1 MKTKEIVLAS
11 LLTAFLGGCSSM
23 EEPVTEN
30 KGEAI
35 RLTAGIGQTTRAVI
49 DAGYAN
55 SLDVSFA
62 RIDNPAAGS
71 TWKTPSVDAVR
82 TGGTGNTSVTF
93 NPEQNYLTE
102 DGQSSLIGYYPRKAL
117 DSGTANPVSVSYT
130 ITGDEDIMATEIQT
144 GALNKKFSAFT
155 FQHLL
160 TQLQFK
166 CTGSADAIKKWTGI
180 TSLTVKNVSTGLK
193 LSLDKTDGATLT
205 ATGAADQSLTVK
217 NCPTVVSLST
227 EQNPKTGYL
236 MLFPTANMGT
246 ENVPIRLEVRATYES
261 SLKTLSIDV
270 KNITG
275 GVKSGESHLITL
287 TFTEDGRISAEAG
300 IAEWQ
305 PGSGGSS
312 VVTPGE

>member
-23 EEPVTEN
+23 EEPVTDN
-30 KGEAI
+30 QGEAI

-62 RIDNPAAGS
+62 RIDNPSSNSA
-71 TWKTPSVDAVR
+71 WITPSVDAVR

-93 NPEQNYLTE
+93 NPEQNYLA
-102 DGQSSLIGYYPRKAL
+102 DNGVSALIGYYPRKAL

-144 GALNKKFSAFT
+144 GALNKKFTAFT

-180 TSLTVKNVSTGLK
+180 TSLTVKKVSTGLK
-193 LSLDKTDGATLT
+193 LSLDKNDGATLT

-227 EQNPKTGYL
+227 EQNPQTGYL

-246 ENVPIRLEVRATYES
+246 ENVPIRLEVKATYES

-270 KNITG
+270 KNING
-275 GVKSGESHLITL
+275 GVKAGESHLITL